1 MRLLLMNRGYGRV
14 PGEEA
19 YGKEATPMV
28 GRPLMRIRKIAAGCV
43 VCGAMLFAAPSAFAV
58 SAAQSG
64 YSFPAGSVQQ
74 QLGQTSNST
83 PPPEGAESSS
93 SGTEAA
99 ATTHEASSKLP
110 FTGLDI
116 GLVVGAGGVLLA
128 MGFGIRRLSRSP
140 SA

>member
-28 GRPLMRIRKIAAGCV
+28 GRPLMRFRKIAVGCV

-64 YSFPAGSVQQ
+64 YSFPAGSVPPP
-74 QLGQTSNST
+74 LGETSHST
-83 PPPEGAESSS
+83 PPPQGAGASP
-93 SGTEAA
+93 SGTEPAPQA
-99 ATTHEASSKLP
+99 PEEPAKLALP
-110 FTGLDI
+110 RVDL
-116 GLVVGAGGVLLA
+116 
-128 MGFGIRRLSRSP
+128 RL
-140 SA
+140 